1 MNIVATFFAVMLLTL
16 IGSHRSQAQSGPD
29 VMVLGDSQI
38 SFGAGAV
45 YLEFFENL
53 GEQCRGTDIDNGVLA
68 RLGSLQTTALGVRS
82 TSLHSWV
89 ARKGAPK
96 GTICDVDKKYGVN
109 AGVYG
114 LGGNDKR
121 KYVQVGRDTG
131 VKFCRPNQSAFEGL
145 FGDENN
151 DPKLLILAFLGN
163 AGDRWANNRKLADQD
178 VRRTLDQIPNDV
190 PCVFMSTVPVF
201 SKKTN
206 DLRMNAQTQIA
217 DAFRRSGGHCKVV
230 EGFTADTRKAIEG
243 RAKFFKRN
251 SAGRVTD
258 PHHPSPTATR
268 MFVDLNR
275 GALCNAI
282 AAAVN

>member
-1 MNIVATFFAVMLLTL
+1 MRTVITSIIVSL
-16 IGSHRSQAQSGPD
+16 IVVLGPQRSAAQSEAD
-29 VMVLGDSQI
+29 IMVLGDSQI

-53 GEQCRGTDIDNGVLA
+53 AMQCQGTDFDDATLSK
-68 RLGSLQTTALGVRS
+68 LGDQRTAALGVRS

-89 ARKGAPK
+89 ARKGASK

-114 LGGNDKR
+114 LGGNPKR
-121 KYVQVGRDTG
+121 KFVQVGRDTG

-145 FGDENN
+145 FREEASN
-151 DPKLLILAFLGN
+151 PKLLILAFLGN
-163 AGDRWANNRKLADQD
+163 AAERWTDDPGLATQD
-178 VRRTLDQIPNDV
+178 VRRTLDQVPTDV
-190 PCVFMSTVPVF
+190 PCVFMSTVPVY

-206 DLRMNAQTQIA
+206 DLRMKAQTEIVN
-217 DAFRRSGGHCKVV
+217 AFRNSGGRCEVV
-230 EGFTADTRKAIEG
+230 EGFSTATRNAIEG
-243 RAKFFKRN
+243 HARFFKRN

-258 PHHPSPTATR
+258 PHHPSPAATR

-275 GALCNAI
+275 AALCNAI
-282 AAAVN
+282 AAAVD

>member
-1 MNIVATFFAVMLLTL
+1 MRTVVTSIIVSL
-16 IGSHRSQAQSGPD
+16 IIVLVPVRSGAQSGTD
-29 VMVLGDSQI
+29 IMVLGDSQI
-38 SFGAGAV
+38 SFGAGEV
-45 YLEFFENL
+45 YLKFFENL
-53 GEQCRGTDIDNGVLA
+53 EQQCLGTDVSAATLSK
-68 RLGSLQTTALGVRS
+68 LGDQRTAALGVRS

-114 LGGNDKR
+114 LGGNPKR
-121 KYVQVGRDTG
+121 KFVQVGRDTG
-131 VKFCRPNQSAFEGL
+131 VRFCRPDQSAFEGL
-145 FGDENN
+145 FREDAS

-163 AGDRWANNRKLADQD
+163 AAERWTDDPSLAAQD
-178 VRRTLDQIPNDV
+178 VRRTLEQVPTDV
-190 PCVFMSTVPVF
+190 PCVFMSTVPVY

-206 DLRMNAQTQIA
+206 DLRMKAQTEIVK
-217 DAFRRSGGHCKVV
+217 AFQKSGGRCEVV
-230 EGFTADTRKAIEG
+230 EGFSAETRNVIEG
-243 RAKFFKRN
+243 HAKFFKRN

-258 PHHPSPTATR
+258 PHHPSPAATR

-275 GALCNAI
+275 AALCNAI